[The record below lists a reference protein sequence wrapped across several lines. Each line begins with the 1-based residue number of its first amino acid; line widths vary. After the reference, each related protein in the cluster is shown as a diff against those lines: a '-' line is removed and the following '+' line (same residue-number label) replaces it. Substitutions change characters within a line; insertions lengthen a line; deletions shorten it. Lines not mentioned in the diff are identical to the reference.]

1 MNRIKFETAK
11 LAKEA
16 GYVLLGP
23 GYSSSGEYALYRGAG
38 PFPAP
43 YQAELQEWLRNET
56 YLGMGTRS
64 HLITRV

>member
-43 YQAELQEWLRNET
+43 YQAELQ
-56 YLGMGTRS
+56 
-64 HLITRV
+64 